1 MNVSDVVKGI
11 IQPYTKYLW
20 LNKDIYIRNKED
32 IDKLLKNEDFIYDYM
47 TEKRIYFKRKCYK

>member
-1 MNVSDVVKGI
+1 MNVSDVVKGM

-20 LNKDIYIRNKED
+20 LNKNIYIRNKED

-47 TEKRIYFKRKCYK
+47 TEKRIYFKRK